1 MKVIGIVSAT
11 LILGMTGMPFAQA
24 QETSEVETSPEE
36 IIEGFNDFKLP
47 EGTHIEI
54 APIQIPTGPNGVPGK
69 LKTMAMDNRGNLL
82 LGLSWNPDEESNKSL
97 EEIAEILRNGF
108 SEDLEAL
115 FEEAA
120 LGDIQR
126 VFRGLKQSERND
138 VLLLL
143 PDDLQNGLLDQG
155 RGGRGR
161 FGGGGPGSFGNSS
174 GKSDYGIQLVS
185 PGGEVLSTWPMRGG
199 LHAEAIQGC
208 EDGTVYVAGNGKL
221 AQFDA
226 DGRLLNMVDTDEVYG
241 GEPNTSGLC
250 VSDQYVFVAFGMG
263 NSLRATEDVYR
274 FSRELAEPKKIIE
287 EQYGCCTHLDL
298 EVHGSELF
306 VAENSRHRVKRFDFE
321 GNELGRWGRRDRR
334 NIEGFAACCN
344 PCNTDIGPKGVIY
357 TAESGVGRV
366 KRFSPQG
373 EFLDFVGYV
382 DTTEFDG
389 GSRLAAQSCYIPIEV
404 NLDASRIYIMDVRAH
419 IIRVLATRDEN
430 GK

>member
-1 MKVIGIVSAT
+1 MKAIGIVTAT
-11 LILGMTGMPFAQA
+11 VIGGMIALPLIMA
-24 QETSEVETSPEE
+24 QETSEEENSREE
-36 IIEGFNDFKLP
+36 IIKFDDFKLP
-47 EGTHIEI
+47 EGTHIEVE
-54 APIQIPTGPNGVPGK
+54 PIQIPRGPNGVPGK
-69 LKTMAMDNRGNLL
+69 IKTMAMNDRGNLL
-82 LGLSWNPDEESNKSL
+82 LGVSWNPDEESNKSL
-97 EEIAEILRNGF
+97 EEIAGILRNGF
-108 SEDLEAL
+108 PEDLERL
-115 FEEAA
+115 FDEAA
-120 LGDIQR
+120 HGDIQR
-126 VFRGLKQSERND
+126 VFRGLKQTERID

-143 PDDLQNGLLDQG
+143 PDDLENGLLDQG
-155 RGGRGR
+155 RGRSGR
-161 FGGGGPGSFGNSS
+161 FNGGGPGSLGNNSERI
-174 GKSDYGIQLVS
+174 DYGIQLIS
-185 PGGEVLSTWPMRGG
+185 PEGEVLSTWPITGG
-199 LHAEAIQGC
+199 LHPDAIQGC
-208 EDGTVYVAGNGKL
+208 EDGMVYVAGNGKV

-226 DGRLLNMVDTDEVYG
+226 GGRLLNMVDTDEVYG

-250 VSDQYVFVAFGMG
+250 VSEQYVFLAFGMG

-274 FSRELAEPKKIIE
+274 FTRELAEPKRIIE

-334 NIEGFAACCN
+334 SIEGFAACCN

-366 KRFSPQG
+366 KRFSSQG
-373 EFLDFVGYV
+373 EFLGFVGYV

-419 IIRVLATRDEN
+419 IIRVLALKDEN
-430 GK
+430 AE